1 MRVPLRL
8 LVQILI
14 CGFFAVAAP
23 AAQAAF
29 GVEETNFEAG
39 TCTEPSCTYASG
51 PFYTQAAGHPPFGI
65 TTFEINHH
73 TAGLAQAPD
82 GVLRRLRVDV
92 PPGLAANPEALE
104 KCPVAEFEEG
114 KCAATHPGS
123 HVGTNKLVAY
133 LPSLGI
139 DTLETEAPVFNLEQ
153 PRGTA
158 LTGLPLDFGIEVAA
172 LKEHIFLQG
181 HVSWSTDY
189 HEYFEITVP
198 PEGEVSGLKV
208 PVQVLKSKLIFE
220 GTKGGNFLTLPS
232 VCSSSTTSF
241 LEVEDSEGH
250 IAHTQTHTPVGVGGC
265 DKVPFTPSA
274 ELKPETAQYDGPDGV
289 TTEVRAPQ
297 HAGAGEIN
305 TADIKDARLTL
316 PEGLTLNPAAAR
328 GLATCTAATIGIG
341 TTNPVECPKASELGT
356 VTIETD
362 LPAKSLAGYLYLGS
376 PSGATITG
384 PPFTVY
390 LDAESEYGVSV
401 RLQGLVTPNPS
412 SGRLEVNFLGNPQLP
427 FSDLILALKG
437 GNQAP
442 LANPLACGTS
452 MLDSLFTPYTG
463 LAAAVSSTP
472 FTTDRNGKGGACPSP
487 LPFVPAQS
495 TQHSST
501 RAGAYTSYTFNLE
514 RKEGDQ
520 HLAGVSAV
528 LPPGLVGAIPSVTL
542 CGEPAAQAGSCG
554 AGSLIGSAS
563 VTAGAGAEPEAF
575 SGPVY
580 LTGPYGGA
588 PYGLSIP
595 VEAAAG
601 PFDLG
606 RLVTR
611 AAIGVDPYSARV
623 IATSALPTIFKG
635 VPLRLRSISVLVNRP
650 RFLFNPSNCG
660 RLDTTTTLTS
670 TLGARDV
677 VASLFQVASCGA
689 LAFKPTFSASSS
701 TRTSRAAGAGLRVT
715 VTQGPH
721 EANIRSVVVALP
733 AQLPSRLTTLQKAC
747 PEATYAANPRNCPIG
762 AMVGTATVSTPV
774 LPSALSGP
782 AYLVS
787 HGGAAFPDLDLLL
800 EGNGVKVILVGN
812 TKIKNGI
819 TTSTFASIPDVPVS
833 SFALDLP
840 TGPHSALAA
849 HGNFCSRPLIMPT
862 TITSQSGV
870 VITQN
875 TRIAV
880 DGCGVR
886 ILRRRLV
893 HNALLLTIQTPA
905 AGRVSASGRNL
916 RTTRKRLRRAATTTL
931 RIPLARP
938 AVRALA
944 HHRRVKLTV
953 RVTFV
958 PAARSE
964 PRSSAATTLIARR

>member
-1 MRVPLRL
+1 MRVPVRL

-39 TCTEPSCTYASG
+39 TCSTLLPNCTYKSIEASHG
-51 PFYTQAAGHPPFGI
+51 QAYTQAAGHPNWGI
-65 TTFEINHH
+65 TTFELNHRPS
-73 TAGLAQAPD
+73 GLGQEPEGA
-82 GVLRRLRVDV
+82 LKRLRVDV
-92 PPGLAANPEALE
+92 PPGLAANPEALP
-104 KCPVAEFEEG
+104 KCSLADFNSD
-114 KCAATHPGS
+114 KCGLETQ
-123 HVGTNKLVAY
+123 VGTTELTVFLAAVNQT
-133 LPSLGI
+133 LPG
-139 DTLETEAPVFNLEQ
+139 TVYNLEQ
-153 PRGTA
+153 PP
-158 LTGLPLDFGIEVAA
+158 GLPLEFGIHVQVPLVAN
-172 LKEHIFLQG
+172 EHILLQG
-181 HVSWSTDY
+181 HVAWNTDY
-189 HEYFEITVP
+189 HEYFEIDNVNKAVP
-198 PEGEVSGLKV
+198 I
-208 PVQVLKSKLIFE
+208 LKSKLNFN
-220 GTKGGNFLTLPS
+220 GQAGNGNFLTLPS
-232 VCSSSTTSF
+232 VCSSTTTSH
-241 LEVEDSEGH
+241 LEVESWSGE
-250 IAHTQTHTPVGVGGC
+250 ISRTETHTPVGVESC

-289 TTEVRAPQ
+289 LTEVRPPQ

-305 TADIKDARLTL
+305 TADIRDARLTL

-328 GLATCTAATIGIG
+328 GLATCTASQIGIG
-341 TTNPVECPKASELGT
+341 TTNPVACPAAARLGT

-390 LDAESEYGVSV
+390 LDAESVYGVSV

-463 LAAAVSSTP
+463 LAAAVGSTP

-487 LPFVPAQS
+487 LPFDPAQS
-495 TQHSST
+495 TQHSSP

-514 RKEGDQ
+514 RKEGHQ
-520 HLAGVSAV
+520 HLASVSAV
-528 LPPGLVGAIPSVTL
+528 LPAGLVGAIPSVTL

-606 RLVTR
+606 ALVTR

-677 VASLFQVASCGA
+677 VASLFQVGNCGA
-689 LAFKPTFSASSS
+689 LAFKPSFSASSS
-701 TRTSRAAGAGLRVT
+701 TRASRAVGASLRVK
-715 VTQGPH
+715 VAQGPH

-733 AQLPSRLTTLQKAC
+733 PQLPSRLSTLQKAC
-747 PEATYAANPRNCPIG
+747 PEATYAANPRSCPIG
-762 AMVGTATVSTPV
+762 SMVGTAAVSTPV
-774 LPSALSGP
+774 LAAPLSGP

-812 TKIKNGI
+812 TNIKNGI

-849 HGNFCSRPLIMPT
+849 YGNFCSRPLIMPT
-862 TITSQSGV
+862 TITAQSGV
-870 VITQN
+870 VIKQN

-880 DGCGVR
+880 AGCGVR

-893 HNALLLTIQTPA
+893 HNTLLLTIQTTA

-916 RTTRKRLRRAATTTL
+916 RATTKRLRRAATTTL
-931 RIPLARP
+931 RIRLSRP

-944 HHRRVKLTV
+944 HHRRVRLTV

-964 PRSSAATTLIARR
+964 PRSSASATLIARR